1 MALFGKKKSK
11 EEGEKKKEGFF
22 ARFRKK
28 KQTTPESEA
37 QESSD
42 PSSLEIEPP
51 SQFAVEPGPSV
62 QVAHDEGSDDVGS
75 PTVKPPVDTAPV
87 TEQPRPEVEQTNETT
102 SHHEID
108 PNTQFTVEPGPPV
121 GVVHDEPED
130 IGVETGGEESPAK
143 APGVE
148 SAEVHTEAHQ
158 EMDPNTPFTV
168 EPGPGVQVVH
178 EETVEEAKPEKK
190 SKFGFLKKLK
200 DGLKKTR
207 DSLKGRLDNLFLAT
221 RKIDEDLLEE
231 IEEMLIG
238 SDIGVQTTM
247 DIIDTIRR
255 DVDRKTL
262 KNGEDLKGAIKSQL
276 LTILESIPNK
286 GFDLD
291 KNPTVMLIV
300 GVNGVG
306 KTTTIGKL
314 ANQFRLKGKKVC
326 VCAAD
331 TFRAA
336 AVEQLQVWAGRAD
349 VDIVLKEGTKDPAS
363 VVFDALERVK
373 ETGADVLLIDTAG
386 RLHNNPNLM
395 NELEKI
401 RRITTRSFPDA
412 PHNVCLILDA
422 VTGQN
427 GLQQAKQFVQKVG
440 VTDLVLTK
448 MDGTA
453 KGGIAIAIANELNM
467 PIQYV
472 GVGEQMDDLLPF
484 DPKAFVNSLFEGD

>member
-1 MALFGKKKSK
+1 MALFGKKKDKSG
-11 EEGEKKKEGFF
+11 GEKKKDGFF
-22 ARFRKK
+22 SRFRKK
-28 KQTTPESEA
+28 KSEESSPEVDEA
-37 QESSD
+37 QTSTPQAEAPTEPVNETDSVNPVLRSET
-42 PSSLEIEPP
+42 PSSP
-51 SQFAVEPGPSV
+51 VEQTP
-62 QVAHDEGSDDVGS
+62 
-75 PTVKPPVDTAPV
+75 TAPV
-87 TEQPRPEVEQTNETT
+87 LEESTPVETQTPDASPESTV
-102 SHHEID
+102 
-108 PNTQFTVEPGPPV
+108 VEPETESATPS
-121 GVVHDEPED
+121 DEPEED
-130 IGVETGGEESPAK
+130 G
-143 APGVE
+143 
-148 SAEVHTEAHQ
+148 
-158 EMDPNTPFTV
+158 
-168 EPGPGVQVVH
+168 
-178 EETVEEAKPEKK
+178 KK

-200 DGLKKTR
+200 AGLKKTR

-262 KNGEDLKGAIKSQL
+262 KNGEELKEAIKAQL
-276 LTILESIPNK
+276 LQILEDIPNQ

-349 VDIVLKEGTKDPAS
+349 VDIVLKEGSKDPAA
-363 VVFDALERVK
+363 VVFEALERVK
-373 ETGADVLLIDTAG
+373 ETKADVLLIDTAG

-412 PHNVCLILDA
+412 PHNVVLILDA

-440 VTDLVLTK
+440 VSDLVLTK

-484 DPKAFVNSLFEGD
+484 DSKAFVNSLFEGD